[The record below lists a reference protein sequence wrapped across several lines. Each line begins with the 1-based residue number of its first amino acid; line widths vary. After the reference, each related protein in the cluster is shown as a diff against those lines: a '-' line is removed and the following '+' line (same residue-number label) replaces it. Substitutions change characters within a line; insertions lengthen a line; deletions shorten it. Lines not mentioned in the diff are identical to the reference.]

1 MPHRWPD
8 DDETVE
14 AWTATLAAARPWCPA
29 STGIVAV
36 APHPDDEAILFGG
49 LIAGAAARQVP
60 VRVLAVTDGGAA
72 YPHDVD
78 AARLAALRR
87 REQTNAV
94 AHLGLAPSAVTRL
107 GIPDGEVAGHEAALV
122 DAITAAIGPD
132 VDLVVAPWEHDH
144 HTDHEACGR
153 ATRRAVAR
161 CGRPVTAVFGLFWA
175 LLRSDPPPDLLLVG
189 LELTQC
195 VLEAKRRAIDSHASQ
210 VTDLVRTPPMLD
222 PAELAVTRWHLEH
235 YILGAS

>member
-1 MPHRWPD
+1 MPHRRPD
-8 DDETVE
+8 DDETAP

-29 STGIVAV
+29 STGIVVV

-49 LIAGAAARQVP
+49 LIAGAAGRQVP
-60 VRVLAVTDGGAA
+60 VRVLAVTDGEAA
-72 YPHDVD
+72 YPHDID
-78 AARLAALRR
+78 ADRLATLRR
-87 REQTNAV
+87 REQASAV
-94 AHLGLAPSAVTRL
+94 THLGLAPSAVTRL

-122 DAITAAIGPD
+122 DAVTAAIGPE

-161 CGRPVTAVFGLFWA
+161 CGRRVTSVFGLFWA
-175 LLRSDPPPDLLLVG
+175 LLRSEPPPDLPLVA
-189 LELTQC
+189 LTLTPC

-210 VTDLVRTPPMLD
+210 VTDLVRTPPMLG
-222 PAELAVTRWHLEH
+222 PADLAVTRWHREH